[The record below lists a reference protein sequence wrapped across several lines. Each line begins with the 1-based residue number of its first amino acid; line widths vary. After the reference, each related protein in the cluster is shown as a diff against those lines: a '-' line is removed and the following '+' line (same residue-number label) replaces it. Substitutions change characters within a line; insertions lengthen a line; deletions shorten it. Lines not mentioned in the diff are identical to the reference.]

1 MSDHDSMIKRN
12 RVGRLVCYIISLLL
26 MMLIPMS
33 FMGSITQ
40 KLFNF
45 SALGLALGFGFGVF
59 LNLRMFQYFWIT
71 VPQTVAFVTTSLF
84 SSGSSPNIAYGPGG
98 HFAYPWEMRAE
109 SGNITLDVLTCSF
122 TEKVPTKDTSMIV
135 DGTLQFKFDLE
146 HIATVVGI
154 DITTIEQGF
163 LAQVN
168 EWLSTKLA
176 GMAGN
181 EAKNSIRT
189 IRAELETEFMRTRCD
204 QLLHD
209 YGIRVLGFQI
219 SSIDFPP
226 KVQEVR
232 DSIEEARA
240 IGEGVAMILGF
251 SSATALKRARNAG
264 KISEE
269 AITRAREDFLAAS
282 GNIGKTVNRIDASGL
297 SNVGAG
303 AGIIAGLAQKGGK

>member
-12 RVGRLVCYIISLLL
+12 RLGRLVCYIISLL
-26 MMLIPMS
+26 MMMMIPMS

-40 KLFNF
+40 KLFDF
-45 SALGLALGFGFGVF
+45 SALGLSLGFGFGVF

-189 IRAELETEFMRTRCD
+189 IRAELETEFMRTRRD

-240 IGEGVAMILGF
+240 IGEGVATILGF
-251 SSATALKRARNAG
+251 SSAAALKRARNAG

-269 AITRAREDFLAAS
+269 DITRAREDFLAAS
-282 GNIGKTVNRIDASGL
+282 GNINKTVNRIDASGL